1 MVTSKKDA
9 FLASK
14 QLSSKGSTKAQKSV
28 AGSDLADSKKSGGTT
43 GKEDASLASKQL
55 SSKGSTKAQKS
66 VAGSDLAGAKKSSAK
81 PRKK

>member
-9 FLASK
+9 F
-14 QLSSKGSTKAQKSV
+14 
-28 AGSDLADSKKSGGTT
+28 
-43 GKEDASLASKQL
+43 LASKQL